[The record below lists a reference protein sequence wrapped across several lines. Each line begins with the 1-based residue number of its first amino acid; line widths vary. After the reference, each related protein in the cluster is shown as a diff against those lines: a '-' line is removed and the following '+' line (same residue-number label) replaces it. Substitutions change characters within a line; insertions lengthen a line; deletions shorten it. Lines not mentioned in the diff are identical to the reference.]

1 METLSDISALFS
13 RFSYAGIIVSLI
25 LGSVGFPFPEDAI
38 LLCSGLLIARGVLSP
53 APALATIFAGML
65 VSDLIIFSLGRQY
78 GRRIVSHKWFG
89 RIISV
94 ERLASIE
101 GRFNAHGI
109 WVILIGRQLI
119 GIRSQI
125 ILMSGIMRF
134 TVRRF
139 LAADAPSAIV
149 TMGIMM
155 TAGYAGGS
163 VYNGISGIK
172 ETMLIALIVLFAGV
186 CIFFLLMRLR
196 AMFRSSLG
204 D

>member
-13 RFSYAGIIVSLI
+13 RFSYAGIFLSLI

-38 LLCSGLLIARGVLSP
+38 LMCSGLLIARGVLSP
-53 APALATIFAGML
+53 APALATVFAGM
-65 VSDLIIFSLGRQY
+65 VISDLIIFSLGRQY
-78 GRRIVSHKWFG
+78 GRRIVIHKWFG
-89 RIISV
+89 RIISA

-119 GIRSQI
+119 GIRSQM
-125 ILMSGIMRF
+125 ILMSGIMR
-134 TVRRF
+134 VPVLRF
-139 LAADAPSAIV
+139 LAADAPAVLV
-149 TMGIMM
+149 TMGIMI
-155 TAGYAGGS
+155 TAGHAGGK
-163 VYNGISGIK
+163 VCNGISGIK

-196 AMFRSSLG
+196 AMFRSSVG